1 MRLGF
6 STKGQRDTRFVL
18 SPAIA
23 GALAILISVPVHAQS
38 ATGGGAGYDQA
49 CALAPGGNGTVAGV
63 LDGDTLAL
71 TDGRVVRMAGVEA
84 PKSFLARPNA
94 DIGALEDAARQAFE
108 RLVAGKAIAFRLGQQ
123 AGDRHGR
130 ILAHLYREDG
140 TWVQAAMV
148 AAGFARIRPFAG
160 DSSCLAGLIGGESE
174 AREARRGLWRSDEFS
189 VISAYDSSL
198 IERKGLYVLVEGRV
212 LSVGRGNRVDF
223 LNFGRYW
230 RRDFTV
236 MVGASVARGLAERG
250 VAIETLAEQRV
261 RVRGVLEESGG
272 PAIRLSDPGDIEIL
286 DDG

>member
-1 MRLGF
+1 MCLSIKIR
-6 STKGQRDTRFVL
+6 RDTRLVL
-18 SPAIA
+18 RRSLAV
-23 GALAILISVPVHAQS
+23 ALASLLAVPVHAQGEAGGRAGNDQVCELVPGGS
-38 ATGGGAGYDQA
+38 AT
-49 CALAPGGNGTVAGV
+49 VAEV
-63 LDGDTLAL
+63 VDGDTLVLA
-71 TDGRVVRMAGVEA
+71 DGRVVRLAGVEA
-84 PKSFLARPNA
+84 PKSFQARPGA
-94 DIGALEDAARQAFE
+94 DIGALEDAARAE
-108 RLVAGKAIAFRLGQQ
+108 LECLVATKTVALRLGRYS
-123 AGDRHGR
+123 GDRHGR
-130 ILAHLYREDG
+130 ILAHLFREDG

-148 AAGFARIRPFAG
+148 AAGLARLRPFAG
-160 DSSCLAGLIGGESE
+160 DWSCLAGLIAGESE

-212 LSVGRGNRVDF
+212 LSVGRGNRMDF

-236 MVGASVARGLAERG
+236 LVGASVARGLAERG
-250 VAIETLAEQRV
+250 VAMESLAEQHV